1 MTRKID
7 AVIAIA
13 MFAWASADLYY
24 ALSGNSGNPAL
35 ALAASMFLFGMGV
48 IQVGFIAGGKD

>member
-13 MFAWASADLYY
+13 MFALASAELYY
-24 ALSGNSGNPAL
+24 ALSGKSSNPAL
-35 ALAASMFLFGMGV
+35 VLSASMFLFGMGI
-48 IQVGFIAGGKD
+48 IQAGFIAGGKD